1 MDINKLLEKYRQ
13 GNCTDEE
20 RALVESWY
28 LHYEEDNLPEISDAA
43 KEQQLQDVWELL
55 PIHQQTPVK
64 RINAWPRMAAAAVL
78 LIAASIC
85 FYFYSQ
91 KNTNTSTTNA
101 NNQAHAIVPGGNKA
115 VLTLANGSK
124 ITLTG
129 AHNGLINTQAGVK
142 IVKKA
147 DGQLVYDAKNSADAA
162 DHSYNTIETP
172 RGGQYQVVLPD
183 GSKVWLNAA
192 TTLRYP
198 ANFAGL
204 KERHVELN
212 GEAYFEVAHNAD
224 CPFTVTAG
232 NQQIKVLGTHFNIM
246 AYNDEGMVKTTL
258 LQGSVRL
265 TSGAVSGLLKPGEQ
279 GSFPDNS
286 LFVVPANV
294 DEITAWKNGMFV
306 FNNTDMY
313 ALMRQLSRWYDVN
326 VEYEPG
332 VKSDVFFGKI
342 ERSSG
347 LNKVL
352 KILELGGV
360 HFRVEGRKLIVM
372 K

>member
-224 CPFTVTAG
+224 CP
-232 NQQIKVLGTHFNIM
+232 L
-246 AYNDEGMVKTTL
+246 Y
-258 LQGSVRL
+258 S
-265 TSGAVSGLLKPGEQ
+265 
-279 GSFPDNS
+279 NS
-286 LFVVPANV
+286 RQPA
-294 DEITAWKNGMFV
+294 D
-306 FNNTDMY
+306 
-313 ALMRQLSRWYDVN
+313 
-326 VEYEPG
+326 
-332 VKSDVFFGKI
+332 KSTGYP
-342 ERSSG
+342 
-347 LNKVL
+347 L
-352 KILELGGV
+352 
-360 HFRVEGRKLIVM
+360 
-372 K
+372 